1 MQLYFVL
8 MAPARPENVGAAARA
23 MKTMG
28 FSHLRLVASEVHR
41 REEAQWVAHG
51 AQDILAE
58 AECFADLETALA
70 DMDLVIATTARQR
83 GQLHYYL
90 TPSQVCEQI
99 RSKSGL
105 GKVAVLF
112 GREDSGLSNTELA
125 RADLISY
132 LPLRVSYP
140 SLNLGQAIMLYA
152 YELSSLQEEEATEVE
167 AMPVPPAEAAVHALQ
182 QRAAQILSQI
192 GVSKD
197 EKLQHWVKERI
208 PMLPQRDLNLLHLLC
223 KDLVRALDK

>member
-1 MQLYFVL
+1 MSQVLNDLLSLLALEPLGPGRFVITSYSIHYTKLYDQ
-8 MAPARPENVGAAARA
+8 E
-23 MKTMG
+23 
-28 FSHLRLVASEVHR
+28 
-41 REEAQWVAHG
+41 
-51 AQDILAE
+51 ILTE

-105 GKVAVLF
+105 AKIAVLF

-152 YELSSLQEEEATEVE
+152 YELSSLQDATEVV

-192 GVSKD
+192 GVSED
-197 EKLQHWVKERI
+197 EKLQHWAKE
-208 PMLPQRDLNLLHLLC
+208 
-223 KDLVRALDK
+223 LV